1 MRKKAILVLSA
12 FFLGCT
18 TVARNNEVYSTFG
31 QARIEECNQI
41 VYPEGMGEGK
51 EAIGFGC
58 KRFESDGLSAEFT
71 AAFGL
76 LLGWIPWPF

>member
-1 MRKKAILVLSA
+1 MVRDK
-12 FFLGCT
+12 
-18 TVARNNEVYSTFG
+18 EVYSTFG

-58 KRFESDGLSAEFT
+58 KRYESDGLSSEFT
-71 AAFGL
+71 AGFAL
-76 LLGWIPWPF
+76 LTGWIPWPF

>member
-1 MRKKAILVLSA
+1 MSTL
-12 FFLGCT
+12 FLGCT
-18 TVARNNEVYSTFG
+18 TVVRDKEVYSTFG

-58 KRFESDGLSAEFT
+58 KRYESDGLSAEFT
-71 AAFGL
+71 AGL
-76 LLGWIPWPF
+76 TLLTGWIPWPF